1 MRQWSMALI
10 HRARNK
16 KGPAVI
22 TLPALRFSPK
32 TTRAISCAVR
42 YYGGYGCRLDIVCG
56 LNPTSSVRLEQR
68 SELGVDNR
76 VQYKFF
82 YLIGIE
88 FSSYDFFNLQTE
100 SFLSN

>member
-1 MRQWSMALI
+1 MSLI
-10 HRARNK
+10 HRARIK

-32 TTRAISCAVR
+32 TARAIFCAVR
-42 YYGGYGCRLDIVCG
+42 YYGGYGYRLDIVCG
-56 LNPTSSVRLEQR
+56 LNPTSSVRPEQR

-82 YLIGIE
+82 YLIGIV
-88 FSSYDFFNLQTE
+88 FSSYDFFNQQTE
-100 SFLSN
+100 SPLSK